1 MPSCKGETAEVQ
13 VRPTEAAA
21 LLYLGVVKVKISIFR
36 LHLWVCKSDN
46 MR

>member
-1 MPSCKGETAEVQ
+1 MSIYVKVKLEKFSSDSQRLQHIWVSS
-13 VRPTEAAA
+13 
-21 LLYLGVVKVKISIFR
+21 KVKISIFR